1 MKGMRV
7 GTQTAAS
14 PVFVQFNGDFVNGS
28 VWDLVG
34 SCSSSEWMFR
44 KCTKFLLKLLC
55 AEMKV
60 LLCYASFLQL

>member
-1 MKGMRV
+1 MEMSCGI
-7 GTQTAAS
+7 QTAAD
-14 PVFVQFNGDFVNGS
+14 PVFVQFNGDFVNES

-44 KCTKFLLKLLC
+44 NCLTSFLKAWF

-60 LLCYASFLQL
+60 VVQNAMFLHT

>member
-1 MKGMRV
+1 MEMSCGI
-7 GTQTAAS
+7 QSAAG
-14 PVFVQFNGDFVNGS
+14 PVFVQFNGDFVNES

-44 KCTKFLLKLLC
+44 ICLTSLLKGFF

-60 LLCYASFLQL
+60 VRWYAMFLHT